1 MAVTFQLLL
10 EVIPL
15 YLLFTKGK
23 GDFFGHGGGGRAT
36 PPDRGGRAT
45 PPDLLLTKAGQS
57 IFFKFLR
64 I

>member
-23 GDFFGHGGGGRAT
+23 RDFFGHGG
-36 PPDRGGRAT
+36 GGRAT